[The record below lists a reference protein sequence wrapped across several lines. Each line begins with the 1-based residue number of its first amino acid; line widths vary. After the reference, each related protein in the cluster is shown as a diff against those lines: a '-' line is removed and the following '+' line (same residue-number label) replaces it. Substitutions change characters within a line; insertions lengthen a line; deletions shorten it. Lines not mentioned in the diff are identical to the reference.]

1 MSLKLLKPKDDSHQF
16 QPLLAEIEEDP
27 GSPLGPVTFWIV
39 VAVFSFFVGWAL
51 LGQVDVVVSARGKV
65 IPLGQVKLIQPLT
78 GGVVGQILV
87 KEGDFVHKGQ
97 ALVEIDP
104 STTAPQLESSQK
116 TLAHVQLEQARL
128 QAATGQSQFSQG
140 AGNDS
145 GTQARLYA
153 ASVASLQKQ
162 LRAKE
167 KAFAALGQ
175 QIQAKQVEAH
185 QTQETL
191 VINQAKEARLKA
203 VVDIIARD
211 DYEKVQTEILM
222 NQNKLK
228 SLAHELEQL
237 RFQQQQTQDEMAYL
251 QENFESTSLN
261 ELSDK
266 EKQITQLKANI
277 QETAFKNTRQTLL
290 APVDGYVNELFVHTV
305 GGVVTSAQKILSIV
319 PAKAPLRVQALV
331 LNKDIGFIKVGMPV
345 AIKVDTYDFQK
356 YGTLKGQVTQI
367 DKDSKDDPK
376 LGPVYTV
383 QVLPQQQDLMI
394 DGHWRHLSTGLSV
407 TAEVKTGKRRII
419 EFFIYPLIK
428 HLDEGMSVR

>member
-1 MSLKLLKPKDDSHQF
+1 MSLKMRKPKDDSHQF

-65 IPLGQVKLIQPLT
+65 VPLGQVKLIQPLT

-87 KEGDFVHKGQ
+87 KEGDFVRKGQ

-116 TLAHVQLEQARL
+116 TLAHVELEQARL
-128 QAATGQSQFSQG
+128 QAATGQGQFSQG

-185 QTQETL
+185 QAQETL

-211 DYEKVQTEILM
+211 DYEKVQTEILTQ
-222 NQNKLK
+222 QNKLK
-228 SLAHELEQL
+228 SLSHELEQL

-277 QETAFKNTRQTLL
+277 QETAFKNTRQTLV

-376 LGPVYTV
+376 QGPVYTV
-383 QVLPQQQDLMI
+383 QVLPQQQDLMV

>member
-128 QAATGQSQFSQG
+128 QAATGQSQFNQG
-140 AGNDS
+140 AGSDS

-191 VINQAKEARLKA
+191 VINQTKEARLKA

-211 DYEKVQTEILM
+211 DYEKVQTEILT

-228 SLAHELEQL
+228 SLSHELEQL

-277 QETAFKNTRQTLL
+277 QETAFKNTRQTLV

-356 YGTLKGQVTQI
+356 YGTLQGQVTQI

-376 LGPVYTV
+376 QGPVYTV
-383 QVLPQQQDLMI
+383 QVLPQQQDLMV

>member
-39 VAVFSFFVGWAL
+39 VAVFSFFLGWAL

-128 QAATGQSQFSQG
+128 QAATGQSQFNQG
-140 AGNDS
+140 AGSDS

-191 VINQAKEARLKA
+191 VINQTKEARLKA

-211 DYEKVQTEILM
+211 DYEKVQTEILT

-228 SLAHELEQL
+228 SLSHELEQL

-277 QETAFKNTRQTLL
+277 QETAFKNTRQTLV

-356 YGTLKGQVTQI
+356 YGTLQGQVTQI

-376 LGPVYTV
+376 QGPVYTV
-383 QVLPQQQDLMI
+383 QVLPQQQDLMV